1 MIDKNDGHSK
11 NQDRILFNGSI
22 NKGKD
27 KKKDSSD
34 GNNILVGEYDSR
46 DEDIDRNLIYSRHNG
61 IRFQSFFRFKNEDIW
76 NVGSNNN
83 NRRNDEWNI
92 LCNLC
97 NN

>member
-46 DEDIDRNLIYSRHNG
+46 DEDIDRNLIYSRHNW
-61 IRFQSFFRFKNEDIW
+61 IRFHSFFRLKKQDNCYFH
-76 NVGSNNN
+76 SNNN
-83 NRRNDEWNI
+83 NRRNEESNF
-92 LCNLC
+92 LYNLC